1 MFEDYMFKAEQE
13 MRLRNFSPKTVKS
26 YLSAIKRYLAS
37 KGTEIEHPD
46 TEHIKQYLLSMLDR
60 GSSSVTMNC
69 ALHAIRYFYR
79 DVLKK
84 DCSIDIRY
92 AKTPQKLPV
101 VLSKLEIRT
110 MLDAVQNAK
119 HRLLLSL
126 AYGAGLRVNEAVHV
140 RVRDIDCDSLCI
152 TIREGK
158 GGKDRVSMLPG
169 SLVSLL
175 RQHVLFKKPDDFL
188 CESERGGAL
197 SVRSAQMIF
206 ARAIQKA
213 GVNKKATFHSLR
225 HSFATHLLES
235 GTDVRYV
242 QALLGHRSIRTTQR
256 YTQVTNPALKNIRS
270 PLAE

>member
-1 MFEDYMFKAEQE
+1 MFEDYIRQAERE

-26 YLSAIKRYLAS
+26 YLAAMKRYLVA

-60 GSSSVTMNC
+60 GASSVTMNI

-79 DVLKK
+79 DVLKQ

-101 VLSKLEIRT
+101 VLSKQEI
-110 MLDAVQNAK
+110 MKILDATKNAK

-140 RVRDIDCDSLCI
+140 RMRDVDCDALCI
-152 TIREGK
+152 SVRKGK
-158 GGKDRVSMLPG
+158 GRKDRVSVLPE

-175 RQHVLFKKPDDFL
+175 RQHALFRKPDDFL

-206 ARAIQKA
+206 ARALVDA
-213 GVNKKATFHSLR
+213 SVNKQATFHSLR
-225 HSFATHLLES
+225 HSFATHLLEN

-256 YTQVTNPALKNIRS
+256 YTQVTNPALRKIKS
-270 PLAE
+270 PLQ

>member
-1 MFEDYMFKAEQE
+1 MSDNYILRSERE
-13 MRLRNFSPKTVKS
+13 MRLRNLSPKTRRS
-26 YLSAIKRYLAS
+26 YLSAIRRYLVA
-37 KGTEIEHPD
+37 KGAEVEHPD
-46 TEHIKQYLLSMLDR
+46 TEHIKRYLLSMLDR
-60 GSSSVTMNC
+60 GVSSVTMNC

-101 VLSKLEIRT
+101 VLSKQEIMT
-110 MLDAVQNAK
+110 ILDATKNAK

-140 RVRDIDCDSLCI
+140 RVRDIDCDALCI

-158 GGKDRVSMLPG
+158 GGKDRVSVLPE
-169 SLVSLL
+169 SLVSHL
-175 RQHVLFKKPDDFL
+175 RQYVFLKGPDDFL

-206 ARAIQKA
+206 ARALA
-213 GVNKKATFHSLR
+213 DASVNKQATFHSLR

-256 YTQVTNPALKNIRS
+256 YTQVTNPALRNIKS
-270 PLAE
+270 PLQ